1 MSLRERV
8 QQGFAAHFGHAADGV
23 CFAPGRVNLIG
34 DHVDYNDGLV
44 LPMPIAAG
52 TAVAW
57 AARNEPRI
65 EAVALDFS
73 SETETFQLADNPV
86 QPMTDWRGY
95 LRGMAAGMAAQGLP
109 VAGAKLAIAGNLP
122 RGAGLSSSA
131 SLCIAVGR
139 ALSAAA
145 AAPTPDP
152 THLALAAQRAEHDWA
167 GVQCGI
173 MDQLV
178 IAAGKPAT
186 PLLIDCQDLA
196 VRDVALPDD
205 WAVLIVQSGVRRG
218 LVDGEYNARRADCS
232 RAADA
237 LGLASLRDLAT
248 DSSALAALEPELAA
262 RARHVASEIDRVR
275 QAIAVIAAQNLAGLG
290 QLLNASHSSL
300 RDDFMVSHP
309 DVDRLVAILQA
320 ALGAQG
326 GARMTGGG
334 FGGAVVAVMHRDALD
349 RVCSEVRSNYRP
361 PDGGPLNLTIV
372 DTGAAGTGVEYD

>member
-1 MSLRERV
+1 VRLTERV
-8 QQGFAAHFGHAADGV
+8 EQGFVAHFGHAADGI

-57 AARNEPRI
+57 AASSEARI

-73 SETETFQLADNPV
+73 GETVTFALADNPV

-145 AAPTPDP
+145 AAPTPNA
-152 THLALAAQRAEHDWA
+152 TQLALAAQRAEHDWA

-186 PLLIDCQDLA
+186 PLLIDCQNLA
-196 VRDVALPDD
+196 VSGVALPDD

-232 RAADA
+232 RAAAA

-248 DSSALAALEPELAA
+248 NSSALAALDPGLTA
-262 RARHVASEIDRVR
+262 RARHVVSEIDRVR
-275 QAIAVIAAQNLAGLG
+275 QAIAVIAAQDLGGLG
-290 QLLNASHSSL
+290 RLLNASHSSL
-300 RDDFMVSHP
+300 RDDFSVSHP

-320 ALGAQG
+320 TLGEQG

-334 FGGAVVAVMHRDALD
+334 FGGAVVAVMHRGALD
-349 RVCSEVRSNYRP
+349 RVCGEVRSSYQP
-361 PDGGPLNLTIV
+361 PDGEPINLMIV
-372 DTGAAGTGVEYD
+372 DTDVAGTGVEYD

>member
-1 MSLRERV
+1 MQLTGRV
-8 QQGFAAHFGHAADGV
+8 KQGFAAHFGHTADGV

-57 AARNEPRI
+57 AASSEPGI

-73 SETETFQLADNPV
+73 IEGETFSLADNPV
-86 QPMTDWRGY
+86 RPMTDWRGY
-95 LRGMAAGMAAQGLP
+95 LRGMAAGMTAQGLP
-109 VAGAKLAIAGNLP
+109 VTGAKLAIAGNLP

-145 AAPTPDP
+145 AAPVPDP
-152 THLALAAQRAEHDWA
+152 ARLALAAQRAEHDWA

-196 VRDVALPDD
+196 VRDVALPGD

-218 LVDGEYNARRADCS
+218 LVDGEYNARRADCN
-232 RAADA
+232 RAAAA
-237 LGLASLRDLAT
+237 LGLSSLRDLAT
-248 DSSALAALEPELAA
+248 DSSALSALEPGLAA

-275 QAIAVIAAQNLAGLG
+275 QAIAVIAAQDLAGLG
-290 QLLNASHSSL
+290 RLLNASHSSL
-300 RDDFMVSHP
+300 RDDFAVSHP

-320 ALGAQG
+320 ALGEQG

-349 RVCSEVRSNYRP
+349 QVCAEVRCNYWAP
-361 PDGGPLNLTIV
+361 GGGPINLIIV
-372 DTGAAGTGVEYD
+372 ETGAAGAGVEHE

>member
-1 MSLRERV
+1 MQLTERV
-8 QQGFAAHFGHAADGV
+8 KQGFAAHFGHTADGV

-57 AARNEPRI
+57 AASSELGI

-73 SETETFQLADNPV
+73 GECETFSLADNPV
-86 QPMTDWRGY
+86 RPMTDWRSY
-95 LRGMAAGMAAQGLP
+95 LRGMAAGMTAQGLP

-145 AAPTPDP
+145 AAPVPDP
-152 THLALAAQRAEHDWA
+152 ARLALAAQRAEHDWA

-218 LVDGEYNARRADCS
+218 LVDGEYNARRADCN
-232 RAADA
+232 RAAAA

-248 DSSALAALEPELAA
+248 DSSALAALEPGLAA

-275 QAIAVIAAQNLAGLG
+275 QAIAVIAAQDLAGLG
-290 QLLNASHSSL
+290 RLLNASHNSL
-300 RDDFMVSHP
+300 RDDFAVSHP
-309 DVDRLVAILQA
+309 DVDRLGCDPASR
-320 ALGAQG
+320 LGRAGRRTDDRRRLWRRSGRCHAPRCAGPSPRRSAQQLP
-326 GARMTGGG
+326 GAGWRTNQSYNRRYGCRR
-334 FGGAVVAVMHRDALD
+334 HW
-349 RVCSEVRSNYRP
+349 S
-361 PDGGPLNLTIV
+361 
-372 DTGAAGTGVEYD
+372 

>member
-1 MSLRERV
+1 MQLTERV
-8 QQGFAAHFGHAADGV
+8 KQGFAAHFGHTADGV

-57 AARNEPRI
+57 AASSEPGI

-73 SETETFQLADNPV
+73 IEGETFSLADNPV
-86 QPMTDWRGY
+86 RPMTDWRGY
-95 LRGMAAGMAAQGLP
+95 LRGMAAGMTAQGLP
-109 VAGAKLAIAGNLP
+109 VTGAKLAIAGNLP

-145 AAPTPDP
+145 AAPVPDP
-152 THLALAAQRAEHDWA
+152 ARLALAAQRAEHDWA

-196 VRDVALPDD
+196 VRDVALPGD

-218 LVDGEYNARRADCS
+218 LVDGEYNARRADCN
-232 RAADA
+232 RAAAA
-237 LGLASLRDLAT
+237 LGLSSLRDLAT
-248 DSSALAALEPELAA
+248 DSSALAALEPGLAA

-275 QAIAVIAAQNLAGLG
+275 QAIAVIAEQDLAGLG
-290 QLLNASHSSL
+290 RLLNASHSSL
-300 RDDFMVSHP
+300 RDDFAVSHP

-320 ALGAQG
+320 ALGEQG

-349 RVCSEVRSNYRP
+349 QVCAEVRSNYRAP
-361 PDGGPLNLTIV
+361 GGGPINLIIV
-372 DTGAAGTGVEYD
+372 ETGASGTGVEHE